1 MKIVADENIPQVK
14 EAFSEFG
21 ETILHAGRSITNN
34 ILKDAD
40 ALLVRS
46 ITKVNK
52 ELLEGTRIKFVA
64 TATIG
69 TDHID
74 KEYLQENNIYFADAA
89 GCNAY
94 SVAEYVM
101 CAIMHLYSLNN
112 LSLTNK
118 SIGIIGYGNVGTKV
132 VKFAEVFG
140 LKTIINDPP
149 LQRKTGESFFRSLD
163 EALEADIVTFHVP
176 LNKSGIDKTVHLL
189 NENNINKIKNGALLI
204 NSARGPVVDNET
216 LLKRIKEKND
226 LLTVLDVW
234 ENEPALNRELLNL
247 VDIGT
252 PHIAGYSYE
261 GKMNGTTLIYQ
272 SFCKYIGAKPNWQP
286 KMPVIADKIIKVDQL
301 NNEELTLNNI
311 FQKIYNINEDSLRLK
326 DSNKLEDALI
336 PKYFD
341 NLRKNYP
348 IRREF
353 NNYIVNINNI
363 VGLKEKLEKLRFS
376 FT

>member
-74 KEYLQENNIYFADAA
+74 KEYLQEKDICFADAA

-101 CAIMHLYSLNN
+101 CAILHLFSLKNKP
-112 LSLTNK
+112 LKNK
-118 SIGIIGYGNVGTKV
+118 SIGIVGYGNVGTKTA
-132 VKFAEVFG
+132 KFAKALG
-140 LKTIINDPP
+140 IKTIINDPP
-149 LQRKTGESFFRSLD
+149 LQRKTGELFFRSLD
-163 EALEADIVTFHVP
+163 EALGADIVTFHVP

-189 NENNINKIKNGALLI
+189 NEYNINKIKSGAILI
-204 NSARGPVVDNET
+204 NSARGPVVDNEA

-286 KMPVIADKIIKVDQL
+286 KMPVIADKIIKVDQF

-326 DSNKLEDALI
+326 DSNKLEDAVI

-341 NLRKNYP
+341 DLRKNYP

-353 NNYIVNINNI
+353 NNYKVNINNI